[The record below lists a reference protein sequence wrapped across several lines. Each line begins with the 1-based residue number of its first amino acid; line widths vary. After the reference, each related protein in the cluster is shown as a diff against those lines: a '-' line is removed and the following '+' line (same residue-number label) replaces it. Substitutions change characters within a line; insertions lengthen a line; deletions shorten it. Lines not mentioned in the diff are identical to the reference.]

1 MNKQAIL
8 HRRGAI
14 VVALAVVLAM
24 AAVVMLPRA
33 SSAAPGPN
41 GNAPKPFHNTYTVEG
56 ACDFPVLIEEA
67 GKVKDIELP
76 GGDVLRIFPTQH
88 STLTN
93 LEEPS
98 NQVML
103 RGGGKGR
110 VTPPSTEGGDL
121 LVTVTGHNVLVVP
134 GEGIFEVRKATF
146 TLAPPYDVGSELTI
160 LEREGKAIDLCA
172 RLA

>member
-1 MNKQAIL
+1 
-8 HRRGAI
+8 
-14 VVALAVVLAM
+14 
-24 AAVVMLPRA
+24 ML
-33 SSAAPGPN
+33 
-41 GNAPKPFHNTYTVEG
+41 VEEG
-56 ACDFPVLIEEA
+56 
-67 GKVKDIELP
+67 GKVMDIALP
-76 GGDVLRIFPTQH
+76 GGEVLRIFPGGR

-98 NQVML
+98 NQVTL

-110 VTPPSTEGGDL
+110 VTPPLVEGGDL

-160 LEREGKAIDLCA
+160 LESQGKVVDLCA
-172 RLA
+172 LLA

>member
-1 MNKQAIL
+1 MDKEAIP
-8 HRRGAI
+8 RRGAA
-14 VVALAVVLAM
+14 VLALAVALALALLAV
-24 AAVVMLPRA
+24 AAVVA
-33 SSAAPGPN
+33 SPKAAEAAPPEP
-41 GNAPKPFHNTYTVEG
+41 ADETFIVEG
-56 ACDFPVLIEEA
+56 ACDFPVRVVGS
-67 GKVKDIELP
+67 GKFKDIALP
-76 GGDVLRIFPTQH
+76 GGDILRVFPASR

-98 NQVML
+98 NRVTL

-110 VTPPSTEGGDL
+110 ITFPSTEGGDL

-160 LEREGKAIDLCA
+160 LERRGKLIDLCA
-172 RLA
+172 RLS

>member
-1 MNKQAIL
+1 MGML
-8 HRRGAI
+8 LRRRMLVLVVGAAL
-14 VVALAVVLAM
+14 ALAV
-24 AAVVMLPRA
+24 AAVAWPKHASAQLP
-33 SSAAPGPN
+33 PP
-41 GNAPKPFHNTYTVEG
+41 PQPVDNTFTVEG
-56 ACDFPVLIEEA
+56 ACEFSVLVEES
-67 GKVKDIELP
+67 GMVMDIPLP
-76 GGDVLRIFPTQH
+76 GGNVLRIFPGAG

-98 NQVML
+98 NQVTL

-110 VTPPSTEGGDL
+110 VTPPLVEGGDL

-160 LEREGKAIDLCA
+160 LESQGKVVDLCA
-172 RLA
+172 LLA

>member
-1 MNKQAIL
+1 MGML
-8 HRRGAI
+8 LRRRMLVLVVGAAL
-14 VVALAVVLAM
+14 ALAV
-24 AAVVMLPRA
+24 AAVAWPKDASAQLPPPPQPVDN
-33 SSAAPGPN
+33 S
-41 GNAPKPFHNTYTVEG
+41 FTVEG
-56 ACDFPVLIEEA
+56 ACDFPVLVEES
-67 GKVKDIELP
+67 GMVMDIALP
-76 GGDVLRIFPTQH
+76 GGEVLRIFPGAG

-98 NQVML
+98 NQVAL

-110 VTPPSTEGGDL
+110 VTPPSVEGGDL

-160 LEREGKAIDLCA
+160 LESQGKLVDLCA
-172 RLA
+172 LLA